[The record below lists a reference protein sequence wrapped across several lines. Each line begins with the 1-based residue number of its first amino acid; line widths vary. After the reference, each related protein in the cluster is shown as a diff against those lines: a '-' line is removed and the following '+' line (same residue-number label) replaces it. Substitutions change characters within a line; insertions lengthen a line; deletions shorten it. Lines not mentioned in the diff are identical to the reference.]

1 MTAALEI
8 EQLILRSLSDV
19 VGPNF
24 AQSLDP
30 EMPFFNHGI
39 DSLAAV
45 RLMARLSELLDRYV
59 SIDLIFD
66 YPTPRALAEFLAT
79 RPSLAIPDRGQET

>member
-1 MTAALEI
+1 MIAALEI
-8 EQLILRSLSDV
+8 EQMILRCLSDV

-24 AQSLDP
+24 PQSFDP
-30 EMPFFNHGI
+30 QTPFFNYGI

-59 SIDLIFD
+59 PVDLIFD
-66 YPTPRALAEFLAT
+66 YPTPRALAKLLANS
-79 RPSLAIPDRGQET
+79 PSLAIPDPSQEG